1 MLSVAAWRQGRWH
14 PASAACLARW
24 RRLGWN
30 GLARSLRPVE
40 SGRLRPAA
48 ATGTRVEFQLL
59 LSHGDVLAALGRPH
73 EAAETC
79 LQTADLVTIDIHD
92 VVAAP
97 LPDIRRLEHADL
109 LHPVLA
115 PSSAGGAAAVPRQ
128 ARSNGAG
135 RRPRDPIMPSK
146 ARMAP
151 TTMTIPIVQTM
162 AIFAMKPIMR
172 RIMPRIIMGTS
183 SWRPPYRT
191 EARIFRCGGG
201 RDPEFGWHG
210 LGSQPR
216 IMLPV

>member
-115 PSSAGGAAAVPRQ
+115 PSSAGGAAAVPGRLEVMAPAADRVTHHAEQ
-128 ARSNGAG
+128 GENGADDNDDSD
-135 RRPRDPIMPSK
+135 RPDD
-146 ARMAP
+146 
-151 TTMTIPIVQTM
+151 
-162 AIFAMKPIMR
+162 
-172 RIMPRIIMGTS
+172 G
-183 SWRPPYRT
+183 YLCD
-191 EARIFRCGGG
+191 EA
-201 RDPEFGWHG
+201 DNEKNYAEDNHG
-210 LGSQPR
+210 NF
-216 IMLPV
+216 